1 MTSMSA
7 ILAAQARLLAGRS
20 ARGSE
25 SAGLWPLAAV
35 LLARLAIEQSL
46 RDLWQLCKVPKA
58 GSCSM
63 RTQML
68 CLGEYLDDG
77 DLVVDVRSAWSALS
91 RACHHHP
98 YELGPAA
105 EELRYW
111 IGVAE
116 TFAEA
121 VDAPFAPE
129 RCRGD

>member
-1 MTSMSA
+1 MSA
-7 ILAAQARLLAGRS
+7 NLSAQARLLAGWG
-20 ARGSE
+20 ARGTE
-25 SAGLWPLAAV
+25 PAGLWPRAAAW
-35 LLARLAIEQSL
+35 LARQAIEQSL
-46 RDLWQLCKVPKA
+46 RDLWQLRKVPGA

-77 DLVVDVRSAWSALS
+77 DLVADVRSAWSALS

-111 IGVAE
+111 IEVAE